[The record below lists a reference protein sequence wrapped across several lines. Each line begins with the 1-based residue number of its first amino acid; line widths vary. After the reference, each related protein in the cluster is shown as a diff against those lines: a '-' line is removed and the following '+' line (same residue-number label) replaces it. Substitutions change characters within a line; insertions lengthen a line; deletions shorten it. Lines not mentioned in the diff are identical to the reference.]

1 MLKGTSYEG
10 TKTDETTIIGR
21 GVKIEGKLSSSGDI
35 RVEGNVEGDIT
46 SQGTVVIGSNGRV
59 NGQVNAESITIGG
72 NVNGTVR
79 AKEKLVLDSNGN
91 LKGDIFTK
99 ALLVDAGANFNGN
112 CKMGS
117 DSSSTYKPKEES
129 STETNVKK

>member
-10 TKTDETTIIGR
+10 AKTDETTIIGR

-46 SQGTVVIGSNGRV
+46 SQGAVVIGSNGRV

-99 ALLVDAGANFNGN
+99 TLLVDAGANFNGN
-112 CKMGS
+112 CKMGGDLS
-117 DSSSTYKPKEES
+117 NTYKPKEES